1 MRTVKIMFDLTCQ
14 SYLGIRVYQVE
25 RTSNGLDGIYGK
37 KGCDRK
43 NGMRWKGVRKR
54 NAADGAP
61 LAVTDGTMG
70 SWCGW
75 LSCRGRAESIKSNVW
90 WRYNEMNLCRAV
102 MLEYLTTLFWF
113 CFWPSRH
120 PSCYT
125 VFELNSTTGRS
136 LQERVGQTLPGFKTF
151 SRNISKTVVKPVLA
165 RVKFSRLLKKSSRRR
180 NSKEGNRLYFE
191 IMFLYFKTNVF

>member
-1 MRTVKIMFDLTCQ
+1 MCAFKIMFDLTSQ
-14 SYLGIRVYQVE
+14 SYLGIRVCRAE

-43 NGMRWKGVRKR
+43 NGMRRKGVRKR

-70 SWCGW
+70 PWCGW

-102 MLEYLTTLFWF
+102 MLEYLATLFWF

-120 PSCYT
+120 PSRYT
-125 VFELNSTTGRS
+125 VFELNSTTGRP
-136 LQERVGQTLPGFKTF
+136 LQERRSSPTLGPRHF
-151 SRNISKTVVKPVLA
+151 A
-165 RVKFSRLLKKSSRRR
+165 R
-180 NSKEGNRLYFE
+180 YF
-191 IMFLYFKTNVF
+191 